1 MAKEDILQQI
11 EELSVKD
18 LAELVEMFEERFN
31 VSAAMAAPVAVAV
44 APADGGGAEAV
55 SETLKVVMTSAG
67 QKKIQVI
74 KEIKEITGK
83 ALKACK
89 ELVDNLPAV
98 IKKTCPMMRRR
109 ASERNWRQLEL
120 KSNCSSL
127 RIRPIRSWL

>member
-11 EELSVKD
+11 EELSVKE

-44 APADGGGAEAV
+44 APAGGA
-55 SETLKVVMTSAG
+55 ETLKVVMTSAG

-83 ALKACK
+83 GLKECK
-89 ELVDNLPAV
+89 ELADNLPAV
-98 IKKTCPMMRRR
+98 IKEDVSNDEATSIREK
-109 ASERNWRQLEL
+109 LEAAGADVEL
-120 KSNCSSL
+120 Q
-127 RIRPIRSWL
+127 

>member
-11 EELSVKD
+11 EELSVKE

-44 APADGGGAEAV
+44 APTDGGEADAAAN
-55 SETLKVVMTSAG
+55 EALKVVMTSAG

-83 ALKACK
+83 GLKECK
-89 ELVDNLPAV
+89 ELADNLPAT
-98 IKKTCPMMRRR
+98 IKEDVSNDEATSIK
-109 ASERNWRQLEL
+109 EKLEAAGAEVEL
-120 KSNCSSL
+120 Q
-127 RIRPIRSWL
+127 

>member
-11 EELSVKD
+11 EELSVKE

-44 APADGGGAEAV
+44 APAAGGEVDADGA
-55 SETLKVVMTSAG
+55 SEMLKVVMTSAG

-83 ALKACK
+83 GLKECK
-89 ELVDNLPAV
+89 ELADNLPAT
-98 IKKTCPMMRRR
+98 IKEDVSNDEATSVK
-109 ASERNWRQLEL
+109 EKLEAAGAEVEL
-120 KSNCSSL
+120 Q
-127 RIRPIRSWL
+127 